1 MYRRTSRRRFIAA
14 ASAPAVLALAA
25 GGFLLAHDNV
35 VTTLAQAGNVASGIA
50 VSVNA
55 ADVLGTV
62 PDIANGLNT
71 ATFDG
76 HLNDSASTTAVAAAG
91 ITALRYPGGSTADA
105 YRWQTNTTVNGL
117 GYANP
122 SNGFDDFMGIAQ
134 KTGASP
140 IITVNYGSGTAAE
153 AAAWVTYAN
162 VTKKYGVKYWE
173 LGNEIPGDGTYG
185 AQWEYNTKPKGATAY
200 ADNIADYITQ
210 MKAADPGI
218 KVGAV
223 LTTWNSWPDGLVA
236 SKYGDTEDWNT
247 TVLKK
252 DGPKLDFVIVH
263 DYPSSNS
270 EPGLLTQYQ
279 NIAAVV
285 QHTRAEINQ
294 YAGSNAPNIQIMIT
308 ETNASFESD
317 SVPAALYA
325 ADSYMTFL
333 QNGVANIDWWDL
345 HNGPSQI
352 TRLPDGSTDYGDGGI
367 LSAGGCTGATCEPAA
382 NTPFPAYYG
391 LQAVGGFAP
400 AGAQMIGTTSA
411 NATVT
416 AYAVKTA
423 GGTNLMLVNH
433 DPQSSEPV
441 TISYTGFNPA
451 SVTSAEQFSEA
462 SPRLSPL
469 SGADAH
475 SLTLP
480 AYSIT
485 VLHLSG
491 SSTASSPTPGSSP
504 ASGPTSGS
512 SPASGPSPTS
522 GPTSGSSSSSGSSP
536 AHTAS
541 CTVTASTVTW
551 PGGYTQSV
559 RITNTGSTAL
569 TGWKVTFGLPAPE
582 RVIASWNAT
591 HRQYG
596 GTVSARPVSY
606 DNTIPAGA
614 TLPFGFN
621 ASDPAGTA
629 APPAWYDL
637 NGVRCTNA
645 A

>member
-1 MYRRTSRRRFIAA
+1 MSRTSRRRFIAA
-14 ASAPAVLALAA
+14 AAAPAVLALAA
-25 GGFLLAHDNV
+25 GGFLYAHGKANNAV
-35 VTTLAQAGNVASGIA
+35 AMVAQAANGSSTIANGIA
-50 VSVNA
+50 ISVNA

-71 ATFDG
+71 AVYDG

-91 ITALRYPGGSTADA
+91 ITALRYPGGSISDA
-105 YRWQTNTTVNGL
+105 YHWQTNTMVPGAG

-122 SNGFDDFMGIAQ
+122 NNGFDDFMGIAQ

-162 VTKKYGVKYWE
+162 VTKKYGIKYWE
-173 LGNEIPGDGTYG
+173 VGNEIPGDGTYG
-185 AQWEYNTKPKGATAY
+185 AQWEYNTKPKGATTY

-263 DYPSSNS
+263 DYPSSGS
-270 EPGLLTQYQ
+270 EPALLTQYQ

-294 YAGSNAPNIQIMIT
+294 YAGSNAANVQIMIT

-325 ADSYMTFL
+325 ADSYLTFL
-333 QNGVANIDWWDL
+333 QNGVENIDWWDL
-345 HNGPSQI
+345 HNGPSQV
-352 TRLPDGSTDYGDGGI
+352 TTLPDGTTDYGDGGV
-367 LSAGGCTGATCEPAA
+367 LSVGGCTGGTCEPAA

-400 AGAQMIGTTSA
+400 AGAQMIGATSA

-416 AYAVKTA
+416 AYAVKTTD
-423 GGTNLMLVNH
+423 GTNLMLVNH
-433 DPQSSEPV
+433 DPHSSEPV
-441 TISYTGFNPA
+441 SISYAGFNPA
-451 SVTSAEQFSEA
+451 SVTSAEQLSDA
-462 SPRLSPL
+462 NPKLSPL
-469 SGADAH
+469 SGADAN

-491 SSTASSPTPGSSP
+491 SSSSSVSTPTPTSTPTSGATSTPS
-504 ASGPTSGS
+504 SGPTST
-512 SPASGPSPTS
+512 P
-522 GPTSGSSSSSGSSP
+522 SSGSV
-536 AHTAS
+536 ATAS
-541 CTVTASTVTW
+541 CTVTTSTVTW
-551 PGGYTQSV
+551 PGGYTENV

-569 TGWKVTFGLPAPE
+569 TGWKVTFSLPAPE
-582 RVIASWNAT
+582 RVTTSWNAT

-596 GTVSARPVSY
+596 QLVSARPASY
-606 DNTIPAGA
+606 DPTIAAGA

-629 APPAWYDL
+629 ATPTSYAL
-637 NGVRCTNA
+637 NGVRCKSVA
-645 A
+645 